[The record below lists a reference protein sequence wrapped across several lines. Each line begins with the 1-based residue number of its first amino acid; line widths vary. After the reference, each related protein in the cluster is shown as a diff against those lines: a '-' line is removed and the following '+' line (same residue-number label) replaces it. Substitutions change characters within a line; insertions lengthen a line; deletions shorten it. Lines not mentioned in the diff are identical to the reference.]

1 MGLSWLILLS
11 SDPIFC
17 WSTNWYF
24 GVIPPSTDEQL
35 QKNCWLMILE
45 GYTHTGRPFLRVQ
58 VKLAYPIYGDYQWL
72 SLSVTWESP
81 FTNHQ
86 QAVFE
91 QVLLPLG
98 STYQCGTP
106 KNHGWSSSK
115 SHVAVLSEGNKQCTV
130 FGSCCHD
137 YAERCAKH
145 ATCKAYGCGTYRR
158 FHACQWRMVG
168 MMREWRELGSM

>member
-1 MGLSWLILLS
+1 MIQFFVGQLTGILELSRPQPTNSCKRTVGWWFWRVILILE
-11 SDPIFC
+11 DPSC
-17 WSTNWYF
+17 GCKS
-24 GVIPPSTDEQL
+24 
-35 QKNCWLMILE
+35 
-45 GYTHTGRPFLRVQ
+45 
-58 VKLAYPIYGDYQWL
+58 KLAYPIYGDYQWL

-137 YAERCAKH
+137 YAEKCAKH